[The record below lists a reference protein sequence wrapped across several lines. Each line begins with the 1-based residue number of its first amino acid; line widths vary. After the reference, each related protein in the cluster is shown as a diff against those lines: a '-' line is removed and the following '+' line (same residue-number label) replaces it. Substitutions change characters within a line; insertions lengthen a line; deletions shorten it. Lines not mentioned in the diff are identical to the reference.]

1 MSHVPDNSPRNRPVR
16 GFTLLEVILVMTVMV
31 ILATMVVPR
40 MSGIQSQRDITAIDA
55 VASMVASFA
64 FHDSTGGMPVALTY
78 NDEMRQL
85 RLLVLEPNGDSTP
98 GRATWRIHPFNRP
111 VPIPEEMD
119 IVSVTSDG
127 EPLNPSDFF
136 ISTRSA
142 SDRPGIQM
150 VLETTMNSA
159 TIALSPYA
167 LAPVI
172 TTSLDRNPRVIREK
186 ANLNDMGMERE
197 EW

>member
-1 MSHVPDNSPRNRPVR
+1 
-16 GFTLLEVILVMTVMV
+16 MTVMV

-127 EPLNPSDFF
+127 EPLSSLRGHYSGVNCCAWRGGGAMELYTAGSDGL
-136 ISTRSA
+136 ILAWTPPRPDGQAAARMAVLLPRPEGQAAAKMATTPLRRCAEQCWRRTR
-142 SDRPGIQM
+142 P
-150 VLETTMNSA
+150 
-159 TIALSPYA
+159 
-167 LAPVI
+167 
-172 TTSLDRNPRVIREK
+172 
-186 ANLNDMGMERE
+186 
-197 EW
+197 

>member
-1 MSHVPDNSPRNRPVR
+1 MIHAPDNHSSDHQSR

-31 ILATMVVPR
+31 ILATMVIPR
-40 MSGIQSQRDITAIDA
+40 MSGIQSQRDVTTIDA
-55 VASMVASFA
+55 AASMIASFA
-64 FHDSTGGMPVALTY
+64 FHDSTGGMPVALSY
-78 NDEMRQL
+78 NDDVRQL
-85 RLLVLEPNGDSTP
+85 RLLLLEPNDNSTP
-98 GRATWRIHPFNRP
+98 GRATWRVHPFTRP
-111 VPIPEEMD
+111 VPIPEEID
-119 IVSVTSDG
+119 IVSITSDG

-150 VLETTMNSA
+150 VLDTASHSA
-159 TIALSPYA
+159 TIALTPYA

-172 TTSLDRNPRVIREK
+172 TSSLDPNPRIIREK
-186 ANLNDMGMERE
+186 ADLNDMGMERE